1 MTSILKTEI
10 IFATP
15 NEGKQLIE
23 QHDSYTNILTKFDL
37 QAKVKTTEEVN
48 VLGYIEN
55 AKKYIYNWQYHEIEY
70 LKKVIANTENKIKE
84 INFNFELPDKIF
96 LIKSAMHEEGNANGF
111 TRSNFIVLNFNSLS
125 LHLFE
130 HELFHIISRYNADK
144 IEKAYNILGFNKCNE
159 VEIPKEIID
168 FKITNP
174 DAPFNNYYISVK
186 YCDANVEAIMLLYS
200 KTHYSGG
207 RFFKY
212 VNKGLMLIEGETNN
226 KKAILENGTP
236 KIIDYKDATDLY
248 DQIGKNTSYNIHQ
261 EEVSAD
267 HFIMALNRETNLPNQ
282 NLIIELTKVLQS

>member
-37 QAKVKTTEEVN
+37 QAKVKTTDEVN

-84 INFNFELPDKIF
+84 LNFNFELPDKIF

-186 YCDANVEAIMLLYS
+186 YLNTKVEAIMLLYS

-212 VNKGLMLIEGETNN
+212 VNKGLMLVEGEVNN

-236 KIIDYKDATDLY
+236 KIIEYKEATDLY
-248 DQIGKNTSYNIHQ
+248 DQIGKNTSYDIHQ

-282 NLIIELTKVLQS
+282 NLIDELTKVFQS